1 MGYYGFPRY
10 ESVAEKKAKAS
21 RSLAKMKKKNPD
33 IEPVIIE
40 GRTLVKSWWGKSWN
54 INLESYADYCNRIE
68 RGKRYVR
75 NNAVLDLKISKGKVI
90 AKVQGSR
97 VKPYDVEISI
107 DALDNKKW
115 EQVTELCNHRIDSL
129 EQLIEGKF
137 PKELE
142 ILFTDKKYGMFP
154 SPKEIHFACS
164 CPDWAYMCKH
174 VAATLY
180 GIGARLDNDPMLFFA
195 LRDIDG
201 QMLIRK
207 SMERKLESML
217 KNAGKKSKRE
227 IAAKDISDIFGL

>member
-10 ESVAEKKAKAS
+10 ESVAEKKAKAN

-54 INLESYADYCNRIE
+54 INLESYADYSNRIG
-68 RGKRYVR
+68 RGKSYVK
-75 NNAVLDLKISKGKVI
+75 NNAVLDLKITRGKVA

-107 DALDNKKW
+107 DALDSKKW
-115 EQVTELCNHRIDSL
+115 DQVTELCNHRIDSL

-137 PKELE
+137 PKELDV
-142 ILFTDKKYGMFP
+142 LFTDKKYGMFP
-154 SPKEIHFACS
+154 SPKEIHFDCS

-174 VAATLY
+174 VAAALY
-180 GIGARLDNDPMLFFA
+180 GIGARLDYNPMLFFD

-217 KNAGKKSKRE
+217 KNAGKKSKRQ